1 MDNGT
6 SRAQVR
12 RIVGEMS
19 PLGACEANS
28 GDRLVEDLGYDS
40 LAVIEL
46 SLRIEQEFTLVDLG
60 TGPTADITT
69 VKDIEDFV
77 VQQQAAPSDAA

>member
-19 PLGACEANS
+19 PLGAREANS

-46 SLRIEQEFTLVDLG
+46 SLRPGHRGLRRSAAGG
-60 TGPTADITT
+60 TERRRLIHPPAQRGTT
-69 VKDIEDFV
+69 RR
-77 VQQQAAPSDAA
+77 

>member
-19 PLGACEANS
+19 PLGAREANS
-28 GDRLVEDLGYDS
+28 GDRRVEDLGYDS